1 MAARLLTGPAA
12 LAAGGAGAIALALAP
27 VAGGAPLFGG
37 EPAVESARAHVGGDG
52 SVTVDVTARHPGVS
66 PSSRGRIH
74 RDATVHEGLVQLG
87 IATSDGTTIA
97 RSGARQGLLLGAS
110 GRGSREL
117 HRVTLGP
124 AASAA
129 VRRSGGGL
137 TATVTAQSR
146 LLVDGRARPVETVSR
161 SGSVRLPI
169 ATGAAPELRAP
180 RCENVRSVA
189 SAGRATRIA
198 LRCSGGDPSVG
209 LVAAPGAA
217 SAAVVRQGSGRTVVD
232 YTPRAGFTGRAAL
245 RFRATNADASTAG
258 TRSVTVRSY
267 RLRAL
272 GDSVTGGFGF
282 LGDGAEWDFD
292 DLIDCIPPSDF
303 NDRCTSNSPNGVDS
317 DSPVG
322 WLPDFGLSNNVA
334 WPAQFANAN
343 DISGPAFANYGVSGS
358 RPQDWDS
365 GGMFNDTL
373 ATIVASQPD
382 LTVMTL
388 GANPL
393 LDIFLTGRG
402 IECEATL
409 SDAAFRRCI
418 RGFIQEQKL
427 VPRVRSVLAQLLVA
441 PNNRVVVSQY
451 HSAIPS
457 SSIFSVADLRI
468 LFQELNGAVRN
479 AARGAPGFGTRI
491 FLMSPPLFPAGLPP
505 GEAIC
510 TSRDTGTLVD
520 GQSRQSRV
528 TQDELTVLDP
538 LSFCGSEEYW
548 IISQDTGIH
557 PSRAGHAQFAASLQR
572 VVDQNNL
579 MPGTNTAG

>member
-1 MAARLLTGPAA
+1 MAARLLTRPAA
-12 LAAGGAGAIALALAP
+12 IAAGGVGAIALAFGP
-27 VAGGAPLFGG
+27 VATGAPLLDG
-37 EPAVESARAHVGGDG
+37 EPTVESARAYVADDG
-52 SVTVDVTARHPGVS
+52 AVTVDVTARHPGIS
-66 PSSRGRIH
+66 SASRGRID
-74 RDATVHEGLVQLG
+74 RDATVHEGLVRLR
-87 IATSDGTTIA
+87 IATSEGETVA

-124 AASAA
+124 VASAA
-129 VRRSGGGL
+129 VRRVGGGL
-137 TATVTAQSR
+137 VAGVTAQSR
-146 LLVDGRARPVETVSR
+146 LLLDGRARPIEKVSE

-169 ATGAAPELRAP
+169 VGGAPPALRAP

-189 SAGRATRIA
+189 SAGRTTRIA
-198 LRCSGGDPSVG
+198 IRCSGGDPSVS
-209 LVAAPGAA
+209 LVATPGAA
-217 SAAVVRQGSGRTVVD
+217 SARMVREGAGRTVVA
-232 YTPRAGFTGRAAL
+232 YTPRAGFTGRAVL
-245 RFRATNADASTAG
+245 RFRATNAHGSTPG
-258 TRSVTVRSY
+258 TRAVTVRSF

-282 LGDGAEWDFD
+282 LGDGSEWDFD
-292 DLIDCIPPSDF
+292 DLLSCIPPSNF
-303 NDRCTSNSPNGVDS
+303 NDRCTSNSPNGIGQDG
-317 DSPVG
+317 PVG

-343 DISGPAFANYGVSGS
+343 GISGPAFANYGVSGS

-409 SDAAFRRCI
+409 SDAAFRKCI
-418 RGFIQEQKL
+418 RGFIQQQKL

-457 SSIFSVADLRI
+457 SSIFTVADLRI
-468 LFQELNGAVRN
+468 MFQELNGAVRN

-557 PSRAGHAQFAASLQR
+557 PSRLGHAQFAASLQR
-572 VVDQNNL
+572 VVEQSNL
-579 MPGTNTAG
+579 MPSSAGGR